1 MKNQYITQRNKNSDR
16 YVLSCARYVYK
27 QSYVDTH
34 PERIPRICYCTK
46 KRRRFIK
53 VLNGYSLLRRDR
65 KSTYQKESRD

>member
-34 PERIPRICYCTK
+34 PERIPRICYK
-46 KRRRFIK
+46 KEAPF
-53 VLNGYSLLRRDR
+53 Y
-65 KSTYQKESRD
+65 KSFEWLQSTEEGPKIYIPKRIT